1 MSFDCDRRV
10 DLASSDDVARGLDQ
24 VLVSQ
29 DSQHK
34 VQQLE
39 GSLEAAR
46 AKMRETEDKLE
57 AVRLL
62 TCALDLVHCP

>member
-1 MSFDCDRRV
+1 MHPSG
-10 DLASSDDVARGLDQ
+10 DLDHGLDQ

-46 AKMRETEDKLE
+46 GKMREMEDKLE